1 MKKLFLTVATLAL
14 LSTSSFADQN
24 TDNMNRMDE
33 LRKMMHHSKMM
44 MMQEMEMIK
53 KQAAMFT
60 AMERQMR
67 IMEENMTNKK

>member
-24 TDNMNRMDE
+24 NDNANRMDE